1 MSEKY
6 LMTINNKRIH
16 DYYKKN
22 SSVDFESMNLVL
34 LDFMEKISTDM
45 TKLLQNT
52 LQGQLLQEVKDI
64 KSQLSMFQEN
74 LFVKVA
80 ETNKSFLETLKLIL
94 SMNSSDH
101 SEKIIQLLQKNS
113 ETFVDKISSHINTIL
128 PKTQEETQKKIQDQL
143 VLLQKTI
150 QCDFQQFIIQNKPE
164 TNLSDFISSF
174 DTKLS
179 ILQQPIFQMIQSNQ
193 EQVSTKLTTVKDE
206 LIVSKTTNERLYNE
220 MSEFLHKYKA
230 SSQFKGQYSEHMLET
245 ILTDM
250 FPTASIENTTSQTA
264 SGDFMIH
271 RDGYQDILIENKNYE
286 RNVDLEEIK
295 KFLRDVSHKECSGIM
310 MSQLSGIVSKP
321 NFFIEIHNGKV
332 LIYLHKVFFSKE
344 QIKMAIDIIDHLSSR
359 LATIVSDEKEHGF
372 NISKDVLD
380 KINEEVQLFVKN
392 KEMILASIKESSRKL
407 LTQVEELQL
416 PSLTLYLND
425 KYASIQN
432 QSFLCDVCNHS
443 FPTKKGLAMHKKV
456 HK

>member
-6 LMTINNKRIH
+6 LMTVNNKRIH

-22 SSVDFESMNLVL
+22 PSIDFESMNLVL
-34 LDFMEKISTDM
+34 LDFMDKISNDM
-45 TKLLQNT
+45 SKVLQNT

-64 KSQLSMFQEN
+64 KGQLSVLQEGV
-74 LFVKVA
+74 LGKIT
-80 ETNKSFLETLKLIL
+80 ETNKSFLDTLKLLL
-94 SMNSSDH
+94 SMNSSEH
-101 SEKIIQLLQKNS
+101 SEKIVQLLQKHS
-113 ETFVDKISSHINTIL
+113 ETYVDKITNLL
-128 PKTQEETQKKIQDQL
+128 PKTQEETQRKIQDQL
-143 VLLQKTI
+143 ALLQKTI
-150 QCDFQQFIIQNKPE
+150 QCDFQQFMIQNKPE
-164 TNLSDFISSF
+164 TNLSDFLSSF
-174 DTKLS
+174 DSKLS
-179 ILQQPIFQMIQSNQ
+179 MLQQPIFQMIQSNQ
-193 EQVSTKLTTVKDE
+193 EQVSNKLTTVKDD
-206 LIVSKTTNERLYNE
+206 LLVNKTTNERLYSE

-245 ILTDM
+245 ILTEM
-250 FPTASIENTTSQTA
+250 FPTASVENTTAQTA

-271 RDGYQDILIENKNYE
+271 REGYEDILIENKNYE
-286 RNVDLEEIK
+286 RNVDLDEIK
-295 KFLRDVSHKECSGIM
+295 KFLRDINNKNCSGIM

-332 LIYLHKVFFSKE
+332 LIYLHKVYFSKE
-344 QIKMAIDIIDHLSSR
+344 QIKMAIDVIDHLSSR
-359 LATIVSDEKEHGF
+359 LETIVSGEEEHGF
-372 NISKDVLD
+372 NMRKDVLD

-392 KEMILASIKESSRKL
+392 KELMTATIKETSRKL
-407 LTQVEELQL
+407 LAQLEELQL

-432 QSFLCDVCNHS
+432 QKFVCETCKHS

>member
-1 MSEKY
+1 MTEKY

-22 SSVDFESMNLVL
+22 SSIDFESMNLVL
-34 LDFMEKISTDM
+34 LDFMDKISHDM
-45 TKLLQNT
+45 SKVLQNT
-52 LQGQLLQEVKDI
+52 LQGQLLQEVKEI
-64 KSQLSMFQEN
+64 KGQLSLFQEN
-74 LFVKVA
+74 ILGKVS
-80 ETNKSFLETLKLIL
+80 ETNKSFVETLKLLL
-94 SMNSSDH
+94 SMNSSEH
-101 SEKIIQLLQKNS
+101 SDKVVQLLQKHS
-113 ETFVDKISSHINTIL
+113 ESFIDKISNLL
-128 PKTQEETQKKIQDQL
+128 PKTQEETQRKIQDQL

-150 QCDFQQFIIQNKPE
+150 QCDFQQFMIQSKPE
-164 TNLSDFISSF
+164 TNLSEFLSSF

-193 EQVSTKLTTVKDE
+193 EQVSTKLSTVKDE
-206 LIVSKTTNERLYNE
+206 LLVNKTTNERLYSE

-245 ILTDM
+245 ILTEM
-250 FPTASIENTTSQTA
+250 FPTASIENTTAHTA

-271 RDGYQDILIENKNYE
+271 REGFQDILIENKNYE
-286 RNVDLEEIK
+286 RNVDLDEIK
-295 KFLRDVSHKECSGIM
+295 KFIRDVNHKECSGIM

-344 QIKMAIDIIDHLSSR
+344 QIKMAMDVIDHLSSR
-359 LATIVSDEKEHGF
+359 LSTIVTNEEEHGF
-372 NISKDVLD
+372 NIRKEVLD
-380 KINEEVQLFVKN
+380 RINTEVQLFVKN
-392 KEMILASIKESSRKL
+392 KEMLATTIKESSRRML
-407 LTQVEELQL
+407 AQLEEIQL
-416 PSLTLYLND
+416 PELTLFLND
-425 KYASIQN
+425 KYASVQN
-432 QSFLCDVCNHS
+432 QAFVCETCNHS

>member
-1 MSEKY
+1 MTEKY
-6 LMTINNKRIH
+6 LMTVNNKRIH

-22 SSVDFESMNLVL
+22 SSIDFESINLVL
-34 LDFMEKISTDM
+34 LDFMDKISHDM
-45 TKLLQNT
+45 SKVLQNT

-64 KSQLSMFQEN
+64 KGQLSLFQEN
-74 LFVKVA
+74 ILSKVS
-80 ETNKSFLETLKLIL
+80 ETNKSFVETLKLLL
-94 SMNSSDH
+94 SMNSSEH
-101 SEKIIQLLQKNS
+101 SDKVVQLLQKHS
-113 ETFVDKISSHINTIL
+113 ESFIDKISNLL
-128 PKTQEETQKKIQDQL
+128 PKTQEETQRKIQDQL
-143 VLLQKTI
+143 VLLQKTM
-150 QCDFQQFIIQNKPE
+150 QCDFQQFMIQSKPE
-164 TNLSDFISSF
+164 TNLSEFLSTF

-179 ILQQPIFQMIQSNQ
+179 VLQQPIFQMIQSNQ
-193 EQVSTKLTTVKDE
+193 EQVSTKLSTVKDE
-206 LIVSKTTNERLYNE
+206 LLVNKTTNERLYSE

-245 ILTDM
+245 ILTEM

-271 RDGYQDILIENKNYE
+271 REGYQDILIENKNYE

-295 KFLRDVSHKECSGIM
+295 KFIRDVNHKECSGIM

-344 QIKMAIDIIDHLSSR
+344 QIKMAMDVIDHLSSR
-359 LATIVSDEKEHGF
+359 LSTIVTNEEEHGF
-372 NISKDVLD
+372 NIRKEVLD
-380 KINEEVQLFVKN
+380 RINEEVQLFVKN
-392 KEMILASIKESSRKL
+392 KELLATTIKESSRRML
-407 LTQVEELQL
+407 AHVEDLQM
-416 PSLTLYLND
+416 PTLTLFLND
-425 KYASIQN
+425 KYASVQN
-432 QSFLCDVCNHS
+432 QAFVCETCNHS